1 LKSKCDSNGERTVN
15 AGFWR
20 SSIKRKQHSPF
31 VRRRVTLCSSTFL
44 SVIHQHH
51 PCTGHKVLAYF
62 FSSLVCIFNF
72 KIHLHSKPFCILI
85 SRGNLSS
92 KKIFLP
98 PFSSHYTRILP
109 PIIYIINF
117 YQVKTPFFV
126 PQLTELLCYSSP
138 VLPLI
143 LFSRFFPER
152 LYRFHLLKKRKR
164 EKNTNKCYILVY
176 IALYSINIIY

>member
-51 PCTGHKVLAYF
+51 PCSGHKVLAYF

-72 KIHLHSKPFCILI
+72 KIHLHWKPFCILI

-92 KKIFLP
+92 KKFFP
-98 PFSSHYTRILP
+98 PFSSHYTRILL
-109 PIIYIINF
+109 PIIYIIKFLPGKNSL
-117 YQVKTPFFV
+117 FFV
-126 PQLTELLCYSSP
+126 PQHRASMLFLSRSSP
-138 VLPLI
+138 NP
-143 LFSRFFPER
+143 F
-152 LYRFHLLKKRKR
+152 
-164 EKNTNKCYILVY
+164 
-176 IALYSINIIY
+176 